1 MTWHVIRSLRS
12 SPVVTAIAV
21 LSLALGI
28 GANTAVFS
36 VINGLLLRP
45 LPVSDPERLV
55 TVSSDFALRH
65 GFKAGTGISYGMW
78 RQLEERLDAFEDG
91 FAWSAAS
98 FDLSEGGELQP
109 APALIV
115 SGGFFTTL
123 GVRPLLGR
131 PLTRADDV
139 RGGGPDGPVVVISHR
154 LWQRRFGGTPD
165 VIGTPLLVDRV
176 PCTIVGVA
184 APEFFGIE
192 VGQPFDLVL
201 PLGIDPLI
209 RGPRISLHNPAS
221 MMLTVMLRLEMDQT
235 LDAAT
240 AQLRG
245 MQPAILNSAGFQG
258 GNIPSHMKE
267 PFVLVPAA
275 TGTSDRSGLRRQY
288 QRPLVTIL
296 AVVALV
302 LLIACGNIAN
312 LLLARATA
320 RKHELGVRLALGA
333 PRWRLARQLL
343 LESAV
348 LAAAGTIAGVV
359 FAMWASRALVTRLS
373 NPDFPIS
380 LDLSLDWRVLGF
392 TAAVAVL
399 TTMVFGIRP
408 AFLATRGAPVDALKS
423 QVRTGGERLGV
434 SSALIVAQ
442 VALSMVLLVTATLLV
457 RTFTRLAGT
466 PLGFDSGHVLVISV
480 DTARAQPEELPP
492 DMRIEYQHQLV
503 DRIAAAPGVA
513 HAAGST
519 ITPLGAGSNSPLNQN
534 PETLLQH
541 WITPGWLSVYGMPLR
556 AGRDLTRDDRAG
568 APRVVIVNDAYVR
581 KYLSAST
588 ALGATVDTGPCRRN
602 PCTIVGVVGNAVY
615 GSIRGGMRP
624 TIYVPLAQ
632 SAALGLPGRT
642 SVKISVRSATS
653 SPASL
658 TAALGAVLRDADS
671 NLTFSFQPLQDA
683 VNQSIAQDRIVAT
696 LSAFFGGL
704 ALLLSA
710 LGLYGVT
717 SYAVSRRRAEIGIR
731 LALGA
736 SRRAVLKL
744 VLFRISLLIGAGLA
758 AGTAISL
765 WAAKF
770 LAALLF
776 EVDPRETAVLLTAA
790 LILIAVGLFAGWVPA
805 HRAAQI
811 DPAEVLRI
819 H

>member
-65 GFKAGTGISYGMW
+65 GFKAGAGISYGMW

-91 FAWSAAS
+91 FAWSSAS

-176 PCTIVGVA
+176 PCTIVGVT

-192 VGQPFDLVL
+192 VGQPFDLVV

-209 RGPRISLHNPAS
+209 RGPRVSLHNPAS
-221 MMLTVMLRLEMDQT
+221 MMLTVMLRLETDQT

-245 MQPAILNSAGFQG
+245 MQPAILSAVGFPG
-258 GNIPSHMKE
+258 GNIPSYMKE

-288 QRPLVTIL
+288 QRPLLTIL

-302 LLIACGNIAN
+302 LLVACGNIAN

-320 RKHELGVRLALGA
+320 RKHELSVRLALGA
-333 PRWRLARQLL
+333 PRWRLAQQLL
-343 LESAV
+343 TESAV

-373 NPDFPIS
+373 NPDSPIS

-392 TAAVAVL
+392 TAAVGVL

-408 AFLATRGAPVDALKS
+408 AFRATRGAPIDALKNP
-423 QVRTGGERLGV
+423 VRTGGERLGV

-442 VALSMVLLVTATLLV
+442 VALSLLLLVTAALLV

-466 PLGFDSGHVLVISV
+466 PLGFDSERVLVIAV
-480 DTARAQPEELPP
+480 DTARAQPGELPP
-492 DMRIEYQHQLV
+492 DTRIEYQQLLV

-519 ITPLGAGSNSPLNQN
+519 ITPLGPGSNSPINQN

-556 AGRDLTRDDRAG
+556 AGRDFTRDDRAA

-581 KYLSAST
+581 KFLSAST
-588 ALGATVDTGPCRRN
+588 ALGSSVGRG
-602 PCTIVGVVGNAVY
+602 TIVGVVGDAVY

-632 SAALGLPGRT
+632 SAGLGLPERT

-658 TAALGAVLRDADS
+658 TATLGAVLRDVDP

-736 SRRAVLKL
+736 SRRAVLRL

-776 EVDPRETAVLLTAA
+776 EVNPRETGVLLTAA
-790 LILIAVGLFAGWVPA
+790 LILAAVGLFAGWVPA
-805 HRAAQI
+805 HRATRI

>member
-1 MTWHVIRSLRS
+1 
-12 SPVVTAIAV
+12 
-21 LSLALGI
+21 
-28 GANTAVFS
+28 
-36 VINGLLLRP
+36 
-45 LPVSDPERLV
+45 
-55 TVSSDFALRH
+55 
-65 GFKAGTGISYGMW
+65 
-78 RQLEERLDAFEDG
+78 
-91 FAWSAAS
+91 
-98 FDLSEGGELQP
+98 
-109 APALIV
+109 
-115 SGGFFTTL
+115 
-123 GVRPLLGR
+123 
-131 PLTRADDV
+131 
-139 RGGGPDGPVVVISHR
+139 
-154 LWQRRFGGTPD
+154 
-165 VIGTPLLVDRV
+165 
-176 PCTIVGVA
+176 
-184 APEFFGIE
+184 
-192 VGQPFDLVL
+192 
-201 PLGIDPLI
+201 
-209 RGPRISLHNPAS
+209 
-221 MMLTVMLRLEMDQT
+221 
-235 LDAAT
+235 
-240 AQLRG
+240 
-245 MQPAILNSAGFQG
+245 
-258 GNIPSHMKE
+258 
-267 PFVLVPAA
+267 
-275 TGTSDRSGLRRQY
+275 
-288 QRPLVTIL
+288 
-296 AVVALV
+296 
-302 LLIACGNIAN
+302 
-312 LLLARATA
+312 
-320 RKHELGVRLALGA
+320 
-333 PRWRLARQLL
+333 
-343 LESAV
+343 
-348 LAAAGTIAGVV
+348 
-359 FAMWASRALVTRLS
+359 MWASRALVTRLS
-373 NPDFPIS
+373 NPDSPIS

-392 TAAVAVL
+392 TAAVGVL

-408 AFLATRGAPVDALKS
+408 AFRATRGAPIDALKNP
-423 QVRTGGERLGV
+423 VRTGGERLGV

-442 VALSMVLLVTATLLV
+442 VALSLLLLVTAALLV

-466 PLGFDSGHVLVISV
+466 PLGFDSERVLVIAV
-480 DTARAQPEELPP
+480 DTARAQPGELPP
-492 DMRIEYQHQLV
+492 DTRIEYQQLLV

-519 ITPLGAGSNSPLNQN
+519 ITPLGPGSNSPINQN

-556 AGRDLTRDDRAG
+556 AGRDFTRDDRAA

-581 KYLSAST
+581 KFLSAST
-588 ALGATVDTGPCRRN
+588 ALGSSVGRG
-602 PCTIVGVVGNAVY
+602 TIVGVVGDAVY

-632 SAALGLPGRT
+632 SAGLGLPERT

-658 TAALGAVLRDADS
+658 TATLGAVLRDVDP

-736 SRRAVLKL
+736 SRRAVLRL

-776 EVDPRETAVLLTAA
+776 EVNPRETGVLLTAA
-790 LILIAVGLFAGWVPA
+790 LILAAVGLFAGWVPA
-805 HRAAQI
+805 HRATRI

>member
-65 GFKAGTGISYGMW
+65 GFKAGAGISYGMW

-91 FAWSAAS
+91 FAWSSAS

-176 PCTIVGVA
+176 PCTIVGVT

-192 VGQPFDLVL
+192 VGQPFDLVV

-209 RGPRISLHNPAS
+209 RGPRVSLHNPAS
-221 MMLTVMLRLEMDQT
+221 MMLTVMLRLETDQT

-245 MQPAILNSAGFQG
+245 MQPAILSAVGFPDG
-258 GNIPSHMKE
+258 KIPSYMKE

-288 QRPLVTIL
+288 QRPLLTIL

-302 LLIACGNIAN
+302 LLVACGNIAN

-320 RKHELGVRLALGA
+320 RKHELSVRLALGA
-333 PRWRLARQLL
+333 PRWRLAQQLL
-343 LESAV
+343 TESAV

-373 NPDFPIS
+373 NPDSPIS

-392 TAAVAVL
+392 TAAVGVL

-408 AFLATRGAPVDALKS
+408 AFRATRGAPIDALKNP
-423 QVRTGGERLGV
+423 VRTGGERLGV

-442 VALSMVLLVTATLLV
+442 VALSLLLLVTAALLV

-466 PLGFDSGHVLVISV
+466 PLGFDSERVLVIAV
-480 DTARAQPEELPP
+480 DTARAQPGELPP
-492 DMRIEYQHQLV
+492 DTRIEYQQLLV

-519 ITPLGAGSNSPLNQN
+519 ITPLGPGSNSPINQN

-556 AGRDLTRDDRAG
+556 AGRDFTRDDRAA

-581 KYLSAST
+581 KFLSAST
-588 ALGATVDTGPCRRN
+588 ALGSSVGRG
-602 PCTIVGVVGNAVY
+602 TIVGVVGDAVY

-632 SAALGLPGRT
+632 SAGLGLPERT

-658 TAALGAVLRDADS
+658 TAALGAMLRDADP
-671 NLTFSFQPLQDA
+671 NLTFSFQPVQDA

-736 SRRAVLKL
+736 SRRAVLRL

-776 EVDPRETAVLLTAA
+776 EVNPRETGVLLTAA
-790 LILIAVGLFAGWVPA
+790 LILAAVGLFAGWVPA
-805 HRAAQI
+805 HRATRI

>member
-65 GFKAGTGISYGMW
+65 GFKAGAGISYGMW

-91 FAWSAAS
+91 FAWSSAS

-176 PCTIVGVA
+176 PCTIVGVT

-192 VGQPFDLVL
+192 VGQPFDLVV

-209 RGPRISLHNPAS
+209 RGPRVSLHNPAS
-221 MMLTVMLRLEMDQT
+221 MMLTVMLRLETDQT

-245 MQPAILNSAGFQG
+245 MQPAILSAVGFPG
-258 GNIPSHMKE
+258 GKIPSYMKE

-288 QRPLVTIL
+288 QRPLLTIL

-302 LLIACGNIAN
+302 LLVACGNIAN

-320 RKHELGVRLALGA
+320 RKHELSVRLALGA
-333 PRWRLARQLL
+333 PRWRLAQQLL
-343 LESAV
+343 TESAV

-373 NPDFPIS
+373 NPDSPIS

-392 TAAVAVL
+392 TAAVGVL

-408 AFLATRGAPVDALKS
+408 AFRATRGAPIDALKNP
-423 QVRTGGERLGV
+423 VRTGGERLGV

-442 VALSMVLLVTATLLV
+442 VALSLLLLVTAALLV

-466 PLGFDSGHVLVISV
+466 PLGFDSERVLVIAV
-480 DTARAQPEELPP
+480 DTARAQPGELPP
-492 DMRIEYQHQLV
+492 DTRIEYQQLLV

-519 ITPLGAGSNSPLNQN
+519 ITPLGPGSNSPINQN

-556 AGRDLTRDDRAG
+556 AGRDFTRDDRAA

-581 KYLSAST
+581 KFLSAST
-588 ALGATVDTGPCRRN
+588 ALGSSVGRG
-602 PCTIVGVVGNAVY
+602 TIVGVVGDAVY

-632 SAALGLPGRT
+632 SAGLGLPERT

-658 TAALGAVLRDADS
+658 AAALAAVLRDADP

-736 SRRAVLKL
+736 SRRAVLRL

-765 WAAKF
+765 WAATF

-776 EVDPRETAVLLTAA
+776 EVNPRETGVLLTAA
-790 LILIAVGLFAGWVPA
+790 LILAAVGLFAGWVPA
-805 HRAAQI
+805 HRATRI